1 MNAEALPY
9 TVLIFLVELAT
20 GSVAF
25 VAFFDARRMVTE
37 GYVQTASLIAVAG
50 LLLAVWAATAAT
62 PMPDI
67 DGYTLRLGAFSL
79 FKVLLVVTLVTAA
92 LYLIAAAR
100 RRRRP
105 RIALGVA
112 TGISGVLAL
121 AVLAHVLGAPVWS
134 YLGLFASM
142 LVGSV
147 VVGGALMAMSWG
159 HWYLTNSGLPREPL
173 EQMSLAVLGALA
185 VQAVL
190 VVLALLIPARAVP
203 FGASGIGVT
212 LGGNPALW
220 LRVLVGFGFSAPL
233 LWLAYRAAAIRGMMA
248 ATGLLYIAT
257 GAVFA
262 GELLGRGLLFATGA
276 PL

>member
-9 TVLIFLVELAT
+9 TILIFLLELAA
-20 GSVAF
+20 GSAAF

-37 GYVQTASLIAVAG
+37 GYVQTAALIAVTG
-50 LLLAVWAATAAT
+50 LLLAVWAASAVA
-62 PMPDI
+62 PVADI
-67 DGYTLRLGAFSL
+67 DGYTLRLGALGL
-79 FKVLLVVTLVTAA
+79 FRVILTVTLVMAA
-92 LYLIAAAR
+92 LYLLAAVR
-100 RRRRP
+100 RRRRA
-105 RIALGVA
+105 RLALGVA
-112 TGISGVLAL
+112 AAASGALAI
-121 AVLAHVLGAPVWS
+121 AVLAHVLGAPAWS
-134 YLGLFASM
+134 YLGLLAGM
-142 LVGSV
+142 LAGSV

-159 HWYLTNSGLPREPL
+159 HWYLTNAGLPRQPL
-173 EQMSLAVLGALA
+173 EQMALVVLGALG

-190 VVLALLIPARAVP
+190 VVLALVVPAREVP

-212 LGGNPALW
+212 LGENPAFW
-220 LRVLVGFGFSAPL
+220 LRVLVGFGFPAPL
-233 LWLAYRAAAIRGMMA
+233 LWLAYRAATMRGMMS